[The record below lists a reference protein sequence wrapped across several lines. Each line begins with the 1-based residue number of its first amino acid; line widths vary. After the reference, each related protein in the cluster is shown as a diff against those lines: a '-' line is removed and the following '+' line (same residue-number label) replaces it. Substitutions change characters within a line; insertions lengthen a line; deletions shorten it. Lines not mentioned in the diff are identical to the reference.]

1 MGFMQVK
8 LLLIDQF
15 FLSLLLVNI
24 PRPEVYPV
32 LGRKVLF
39 AAASP
44 ELYSLSCVQ
53 VQECQIHLCICGR
66 LRF

>member
-53 VQECQIHLCICGR
+53 VQ
-66 LRF
+66 